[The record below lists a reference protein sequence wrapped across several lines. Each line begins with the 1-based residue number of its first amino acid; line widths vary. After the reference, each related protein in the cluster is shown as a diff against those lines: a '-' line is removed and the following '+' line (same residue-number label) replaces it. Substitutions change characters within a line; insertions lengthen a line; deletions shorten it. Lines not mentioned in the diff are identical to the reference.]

1 MLTAS
6 MLPQVIKRHI
16 YFLLRHSRRAG
27 RDPPSY
33 NYAVTCRSALVN
45 GKPEECRGRGR
56 SAGTCHRYLVSPF
69 GIATGSVSHRLADG
83 KKQSQRN
90 LARDG
95 RHKGSPVLMERF
107 NPRLISCMKPFCPRE
122 RHLREK
128 ALHSSSCPL
137 GSNHQ
142 SLKKKPTHF
151 SPTFPRASL
160 RKCSSCRI

>member
-6 MLPQVIKRHI
+6 MLPRAIKRHF
-16 YFLLRHSRRAG
+16 YFLLRRSRRAG
-27 RDPPSY
+27 RDPPSS

-45 GKPEECRGRGR
+45 GKAEECRGR

-95 RHKGSPVLMERF
+95 RHKGSPVLTERL
-107 NPRLISCMKPFCPRE
+107 NPRLISCMRPFCPRE

-128 ALHSSSCPL
+128 APRSSSCPL

-142 SLKKKPTHF
+142 SLKKKQTNSF
-151 SPTFPRASL
+151 
-160 RKCSSCRI
+160 

>member
-16 YFLLRHSRRAG
+16 YFLLRRSRRAG

-90 LARDG
+90 LAQDG
-95 RHKGSPVLMERF
+95 RHKGSPVLTERF

-128 ALHSSSCPL
+128 ALHSCSCPL

>member
-6 MLPQVIKRHI
+6 MLPRAIKRHF
-16 YFLLRHSRRAG
+16 YFLLRRSRRAG
-27 RDPPSY
+27 RDPPSS

-45 GKPEECRGRGR
+45 GKAEECRGR

-95 RHKGSPVLMERF
+95 RHKGSPVLTERLS
-107 NPRLISCMKPFCPRE
+107 PRLISCMRPFCPRE

-128 ALHSSSCPL
+128 ALRSSSCPL

-142 SLKKKPTHF
+142 SLKKKHKKTHF

>member
-6 MLPQVIKRHI
+6 MLPQAIKRHF
-16 YFLLRHSRRAG
+16 YFLLRRSRRAG
-27 RDPPSY
+27 RDPPSS
-33 NYAVTCRSALVN
+33 NYAVTWQSALVN
-45 GKPEECRGRGR
+45 GKAEECRGR
-56 SAGTCHRYLVSPF
+56 STGTCHRYLVSPF

-95 RHKGSPVLMERF
+95 RHKGSPVLTERL
-107 NPRLISCMKPFCPRE
+107 NPRLISCMRPFCPRE

-128 ALHSSSCPL
+128 APRSSSCPL

-142 SLKKKPTHF
+142 SLKKKKKKNAF
-151 SPTFPRASL
+151 
-160 RKCSSCRI
+160 